1 MKTLLT
7 RIDRLRLLALL
18 LWAVPVAALLPLG
31 LVWLSQVEAMRYWL
45 AALVLFSAVGY
56 GLQFWL
62 HRHERRLLLTAETG
76 PDPVWPPAA
85 EAAWALVEDM
95 AAQTK
100 AEDWPIDKG
109 ARLGDLGRQ
118 TLERVARHFHPT
130 VDEPLLE
137 LTVPHTLLIVER
149 ASRDLREAITDHIPF
164 SHRLT
169 VGSLMRAYRWKPFAD
184 RLLGL
189 YRAGQWI
196 VNPVNAFLAS
206 ALDQLRDR
214 GYSLAQDE
222 IYRWILQEYV
232 RKVGTYAIELYSG
245 RLLLSDAPSEARST
259 RSSERDLRVAD
270 GSDEPLGEPLR
281 ILVLGRSNAGKSS
294 LINALFGQL
303 RVATDLLPDTTKMLT
318 PYRLAREGLD
328 LALIYDTPGSDAMD
342 EQTLRSAAGD
352 ADMILWVS
360 AADRPDRH
368 ADRETLDT
376 LRAAFAE
383 RLTRR
388 PPPVLVALSHID
400 RLRPVRE
407 WLPPYDLAQPKSLKA
422 ESILAAVEV
431 VATDLAIPI
440 ASVIPVCLAGGRVYN
455 VEDVL
460 WAAILDRLDAAQR
473 SRLLRCQDARKR
485 EENWSLVRRQLA
497 NAGRFL
503 LALPERGT
511 GARNRR

>member
-1 MKTLLT
+1 MNTLLS

-18 LWAVPVAALLPLG
+18 LWAVPVAALVPLG
-31 LVWLSQVEAMRYWL
+31 LLWLWQMGAMRYWL
-45 AALVLFSAVGY
+45 VALVLFSAAGY
-56 GLQFWL
+56 GLQAWL
-62 HRHERRLLLTAETG
+62 HRHERRLLHAAETESD
-76 PDPVWPPAA
+76 PDWPPAA
-85 EAAWALVEDM
+85 DGAWALVEDL

-100 AEDWPIDKG
+100 PEDWPIG
-109 ARLGDLGRQ
+109 AGDRLGVLGQQ
-118 TLERVARHFHPT
+118 TLERVARHFHPD

-149 ASRDLREAITDHIPF
+149 ASRDLRETITDHIPF

-189 YRAGQWI
+189 YRAGQWV
-196 VNPVNAFLAS
+196 VNPANAFLTE
-206 ALDQLRDR
+206 ALAQLRGR
-214 GYSLAQDE
+214 GYALAQDE
-222 IYRWILQEYV
+222 LYGWILREYV

-245 RLLLSDAPSEARST
+245 RLLLSDASPEARPT
-259 RSSERDLRVAD
+259 TSSERDLRTA
-270 GSDEPLGEPLR
+270 GSSDEPAGEPLR

-342 EQTLRSAAGD
+342 EQTLRTAAGD

-368 ADRETLDT
+368 ADRETLDS

-388 PPPVLVALSHID
+388 PPPVLVVLSHID

-407 WLPPYDLAQPKSLKA
+407 WLPPYDLAEPKSLKA

-431 VATDLAIPI
+431 VAADLAIPI

-455 VEDVL
+455 VDDVL

-503 LALPERGT
+503 LALPERST

>member
-45 AALVLFSAVGY
+45 AALVLFSAAGY

-76 PDPVWPPAA
+76 PDPDWPPAA
-85 EAAWALVEDM
+85 EAAWELVEDM

-100 AEDWPIDKG
+100 AEDWSIDKG

-184 RLLGL
+184 RLLSL

-222 IYRWILQEYV
+222 VYRWILQEYV

-245 RLLLSDAPSEARST
+245 RLLLSDAPPEARST
-259 RSSERDLRVAD
+259 RSSERDLRAAD

-342 EQTLRSAAGD
+342 EQTLRAAAGD

-368 ADRETLDT
+368 ADRETLDS

-431 VATDLAIPI
+431 VAADLAIPI

-511 GARNRR
+511 GGRNRR